1 MCYYIYDTLYLTYIF
16 RPEQAKTLTNN
27 MIGKLL
33 ITKQTGEAGR
43 ICNSVMV
50 TTRMFPRKEYYMAV
64 MLEQSFDVNCN
75 ISL

>member
-1 MCYYIYDTLYLTYIF
+1 MTYIF

-75 ISL
+75 VSL